1 MFSRFFIERP
11 IFAAVVS
18 ILLCLAGV
26 AAMLVLPVQQYP
38 NVTPVQ
44 ITVNATYPGADSRTL
59 ADSVA
64 APIEAQINGVDNMLY
79 MSSTSSA
86 TGQLTLTVYFSLDTD
101 PDAAQVQVQNRV
113 NLALPQLPSA
123 VTQLGVSVQK
133 KSSSIM
139 MLVAITGKTGRYSDE
154 YIANYA
160 NVYVL
165 DAIKRVPGAGQASI
179 MGVPDQAMR
188 LWMNPE
194 RMASLGITTTDI
206 QQAVAGQNALFGA
219 GQLGQAPNAART
231 ELTVPVIT
239 QRPGTEPGQYENII
253 LRASQD
259 GSAIV
264 RLKDVARAEVGLRQY
279 VIDSR
284 FNGAPATFIAVYQQ
298 PGANGLKVADA
309 VRDALAEL
317 KSRFPEGIDYAIA
330 LDTTE
335 FVRIAIEE
343 VLHTLLEAVVLVVLI
358 VYLFL
363 QSLRTTLI
371 CLVAI
376 VVSLVATFAGML
388 AFGFSI
394 NLLTL
399 FGLVLAIG
407 LVVDDAIVVVENVE
421 RIMTEHHLPAR
432 EATVRAMGEITGA
445 LVAVVLVMAAVF
457 VPAAFLPGTT
467 GQIYQQFAVTIVISV
482 AVSGLVALTLTPAMC
497 ALWLR
502 HDGPKTRGVFGWF
515 NRKVDQFT
523 ELFGQAVVILIRRL
537 AVAGVL
543 LVMLIYGIVHLAR
556 TLPTGF
562 VPNEDQGYVMA
573 AVLMP
578 GGASL
583 DRTRDTAARVD
594 ALFAKDPAVLDRT
607 QLSGFSLIDGGFK
620 TNAATLFV
628 TLRDFRERY
637 ASVETALA
645 QNPRSVLRKVYAGS
659 ASIPDGMVIPVAP
672 PPIPGIGS
680 TGGFEFWIQ
689 DTGAGEPA
697 RLEEAVQRFIARAR
711 ERPELAALNSTFKA
725 SVRQLRVTVDRDK
738 ALLLG
743 VPVQDVYGAIQAQFG
758 SLAVSQFNQYSRVW
772 QVILQSDPLFRR
784 QPDDIGR
791 LYTRSQQGAMVPLSA
806 LVRTEW
812 VSGPDVLPR
821 FNGFPA
827 AKINGTPAGE
837 YSSGQAIAALEETAR
852 EVLPAGFTTAWSG
865 LAFEEK
871 KSGGASTIAFALG
884 LLVVF
889 LVLAAQ
895 YESWRLP
902 LAVMTAIP
910 FGVLGALAANHLR
923 GLQNDVYFQIGLL
936 VLIGL
941 GAKNAILRVTAAVD
955 LRRQGRTIMQATIEA
970 GEQRLRPIIMTSLA
984 FGVGVLP
991 LVLAMG
997 AGANARHSIGTGIL
1011 GGMIG
1016 ETTLAMLYVPIFFYL
1031 LERFAERR
1039 GRGAPAAS
1047 GDSPT
1052 QDSQP
1057 EGGATDSG
1065 VQETP

>member
-18 ILLCLAGV
+18 ILLCLTGV

-219 GQLGQAPNAART
+219 GQLGQAPNAGRT

-239 QRPGTEPGQYENII
+239 QRPGTEPAQYENII

-317 KSRFPEGIDYAIA
+317 KSRFPEGVDYAIA

-467 GQIYQQFAVTIVISV
+467 GQIYQQFAVTLVISV

-515 NRKVDQFT
+515 NRKVDRFT

-543 LVMLIYGIVHLAR
+543 LVVLIYGIVHLAR

-689 DTGAGEPA
+689 DTGAGDPA
-697 RLEEAVQRFIARAR
+697 RLEEAVQKFIARAR
-711 ERPELAALNSTFKA
+711 ERPELAGLNSTFKA

-784 QPDDIGR
+784 QPDDIAR

-827 AKINGTPAGE
+827 AKINGTPAAD

-852 EVLPAGFTTAWSG
+852 EVLPSGFTTAWSG

-871 KSGGASTIAFALG
+871 KSGGASTVAFALG

-1047 GDSPT
+1047 GDSSA

-1057 EGGATDSG
+1057 EAGATGSG